1 MCGSFESLRL
11 CKCFEEDLLIEEDVN
26 DRESRGGREKKRR
39 RERERERDRERSDSE
54 VPLADLDNEMDALG
68 CAVAKQK

>member
-1 MCGSFESLRL
+1 MTEKVG
-11 CKCFEEDLLIEEDVN
+11 EEE
-26 DRESRGGREKKRR
+26 RRRGGERE

-54 VPLADLDNEMDALG
+54 APLADLDNEMDALG